1 MIDDVSAATFSHLKI
16 FSPTVVKNALT
27 VTQEAYPSNPDAI
40 YFFGLPTFVKS
51 VFNLFK
57 SFLTEKYRNKLQIVG
72 KKDFYKLHEDLG
84 IEILPVEYGG
94 TNKTMQD
101 HLGKSLGITP
111 LALEKSSID
120 PGPQYYLE
128 SFLLNIFS
136 SLSFEEMVKNDNNDI

>member
-1 MIDDVSAATFSHLKI
+1 M
-16 FSPTVVKNALT
+16 T

-57 SFLTEKYRNKLQIVG
+57 SFLTEKYKNKLQIVG

-94 TNKTMQD
+94 TNKTVQD
-101 HLGKSLGITP
+101 HLGKNLGIAP
-111 LALEKSSID
+111 LALEKGLID
-120 PGPQYYLE
+120 HGPQYDLDF
-128 SFLLNIFS
+128 FLLNNFFKS
-136 SLSFEEMVKNDNNDI
+136 VNLKDGQQ